1 MRRGVVLPHK
11 EISGTA
17 HGELAGF
24 CAALED
30 AGFDHL
36 LIYDHV
42 LGADTASRPGW
53 KGVYTSADPFLEPLM
68 TFAHLASATS
78 LDFMTG
84 VLVLPQRQTA
94 LVAKQIATLEAI
106 APGRL
111 RVGVGIGWNDVEY
124 EALGKD
130 FGNRGKRL
138 DEQIVLLRR
147 LLSEPVVDYHG
158 TWERV
163 DRAGILPLPPRP
175 VPIWI
180 GSGDSPAGLRRVGQL
195 ADGWLPTP
203 AIAPGRGFEEAW
215 DRVRGHADQA
225 GRAAGSIAVEGH
237 VRMRERRGIDGLRK
251 HVDGWRAAGAMAVTV
266 DVMGMG
272 AEWPKGHAELVRAA
286 SAAFGG

>member
-1 MRRGVVLPHK
+1 MRRGVVLPQK
-11 EISGTA
+11 EITATA

-24 CAALED
+24 CAALEE

-36 LIYDHV
+36 LLYDHV

-53 KGVYTSADPFLEPLM
+53 TGVYTSADPFLEPLV
-68 TFAHLASATS
+68 TFAHLATVTS

-94 LVAKQIATLEAI
+94 LVAKQVATLEAL

-111 RVGVGIGWNDVEY
+111 RLGVGIGWNDVEY

-138 DEQIVLLRR
+138 DEQIALLRR
-147 LLSEPVVDYHG
+147 LLSEPVVDFSG

-163 DRAGILPLPPRP
+163 DRAGILPLPTQP
-175 VPIWI
+175 VPIWV
-180 GSGDSPAGLRRVGQL
+180 GSGDSPAALRRVGRL

-215 DRVRGHADQA
+215 DQVRRHADEA

-237 VRMRERRGIDGLRK
+237 VRMRERYGIDGLRR
-251 HVDGWRAAGAMAVTV
+251 HVDGWRAAGAMAVVV
-266 DVMGMG
+266 DIMAMD
-272 AEWPKGHAELVRAA
+272 AEWPKGHTELARAVA
-286 SAAFGG
+286 AAFDD

>member
-17 HGELAGF
+17 HGELASF

-53 KGVYTSADPFLEPLM
+53 KGVYTSADPFLEPLI
-68 TFAHLASATS
+68 TFAHLAGATS

-94 LVAKQIATLEAI
+94 LVAKQVATLEAL

-111 RVGVGIGWNDVEY
+111 RLGVGIGWNDVEY

-138 DEQIVLLRR
+138 DEQIALLRR
-147 LLSEPVVDYHG
+147 LLREPVVDHHG

-163 DRAGILPLPPRP
+163 DRAGILPLPAQP

-180 GSGDSPAGLRRVGQL
+180 GSGDSPAALRRVGQL
-195 ADGWLPTP
+195 AEGWLPTP

-215 DRVRGHADQA
+215 DQVRRHADQA

-237 VRMRERRGIDGLRK
+237 VRMRQSHGIEGLRR
-251 HVDGWRAAGAMAVTV
+251 HVEDWRAAGATGVAV
-266 DVMGMG
+266 DIMGLD
-272 AEWPKGHAELVRAA
+272 AEWPKGHIELARAA
-286 SAAFGG
+286 CAAFEG